1 MIEGALIIAAMVACA
16 LIPMMWLTYLM
27 IRGKSGLV
35 LTILSIL
42 GAVFVVLYFAV
53 TTPIGIDP
61 LQAYSIAYLFVL
73 PATIGAAS
81 GALLGWLIRRRRD
94 RRP

>member
-1 MIEGALIIAAMVACA
+1 MIIAAMVACA
-16 LIPMMWLTYLM
+16 LLPMFLVTYLM

-35 LTILSIL
+35 LTKLSLL
-42 GAVFVVLYFAV
+42 GAVIVILYYAV

-61 LQAYSIAYLFVL
+61 LQAYAINYLFAL
-73 PATIGAAS
+73 PAMIGACS